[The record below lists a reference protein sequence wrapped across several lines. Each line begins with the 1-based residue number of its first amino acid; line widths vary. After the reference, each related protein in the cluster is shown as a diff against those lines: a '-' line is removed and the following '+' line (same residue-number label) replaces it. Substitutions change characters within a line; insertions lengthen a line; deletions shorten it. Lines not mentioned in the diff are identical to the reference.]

1 MKNGK
6 FFARLMAVLALSA
19 MLLTAFAGCE
29 LPFFKEKP
37 AEDHAPV
44 ATFVIDG

>member
-37 AEDHAPV
+37 AVEQVPET
-44 ATFVIDG
+44 TFVIDG

>member
-6 FFARLMAVLALSA
+6 FFARLMAVLAICA
-19 MLLTAFAGCE
+19 MLLTAFAGCD
-29 LPFFKEKP
+29 LPFFKEKT
-37 AEDHAPV
+37 AVEQTTV